1 MMELILIT
9 TILIAITIIL
19 LTIKINYNITIN
31 AILSYIRNYYKQNN
45 IILVLVSS
53 KCVEITIEL
62 YKQV

>member
-1 MMELILIT
+1 MIT